1 MNGAGAR
8 SAGLNRSR
16 LTGIYNVL
24 AKLRANEPLTDKD
37 KLIHDQ
43 GLVSVLKQLHDN
55 LDAAVFAAYGWPTTL
70 TNAEI
75 LERLVALNSER
86 AAEEKRGVIHWLR
99 PDYQIKAVGGASVRA
114 SRDLLSAEAIAATG
128 RPQKTPQSR
137 QPAPTGRK
145 LPWPKALSDRVQ
157 AVEAALHA
165 AGKPSTAADLA
176 QQFLRAKPADVEE
189 IPKTLAT
196 LGRAHRTQDGQFAP

>member
-1 MNGAGAR
+1 
-8 SAGLNRSR
+8 LE
-16 LTGIYNVL
+16 
-24 AKLRANEPLTDKD
+24 KLRTNEPLDEEE
-37 KLIHDQ
+37 KLVHDR
-43 GLVSVLKQLHDN
+43 GLVSVLKQLHDD
-55 LDAAVFAAYGWPTTL
+55 LDAAVFAAYGWPATL
-70 TNAEI
+70 TDAEI
-75 LERLVALNSER
+75 LERLVALNAER

-99 PDYQIKAVGGASVRA
+99 PEYQTKALGEASVPA

-128 RPQKTPQSR
+128 RPQKKPQSR

-145 LPWPKALSDRVQ
+145 LPWPKPLSERVQ

-189 IPKTLAT
+189 ILKTLAT
-196 LGRAHRTQDGQFAP
+196 LGRAHRAKDGQFAP